1 MHPVSCSVL
10 RTCKYLVSDNLVFG
24 MKNVTVSVN
33 INAEAL
39 LNVLFQCLIMSNIV
53 VWRNLL
59 WRSRSQQWFSSTVCL
74 IISEMLNS
82 LPSNL
87 VCWGI
92 INDYYHIENG
102 VFVLL
107 SVIKVKVTCFNFMT
121 VQTVLYLNYLPQ
133 TWHTGTSKPHKH
145 GLLSRLWTR
154 SQGSNS
160 HRMFV
165 NRFLL
170 IYKTF
175 CSKTYNAGTH

>member
-1 MHPVSCSVL
+1 MQKVWITVFKVKVTMRY
-10 RTCKYLVSDNLVFG
+10 RTAKDWLSY
-24 MKNVTVSVN
+24 
-33 INAEAL
+33 L
-39 LNVLFQCLIMSNIV
+39 LNYQGHFKTKLVMMLHHHEQHYSVKKFIMEVKVTAV
-53 VWRNLL
+53 VFIHCVPYNFWI
-59 WRSRSQQWFSSTVCL
+59 F
-74 IISEMLNS
+74 NS

-92 INDYYHIENG
+92 INDYYHIKND

-107 SVIKVKVTCFNFMT
+107 SVIKVKVTCFKFVRM
-121 VQTVLYLNYLPQ
+121 QTVLHLNYLPQ

-175 CSKTYNAGTH
+175 CSKTCNAGTH